1 MPMESWPA
9 CCSYHRNLNG
19 DIGIRT
25 RRRGVVHGSV
35 RHKRAGTTPSVTTIA
50 NTGPR
55 DTAMRVA
62 VILLVSFTTFVS
74 AQYHP
79 DVDGGLAPKGLP
91 PPLRSA
97 RFQRPPSARP
107 PVPTQAALANQR
119 IRRPTITF
127 SRPKGSEDGPIT
139 GPGFVTPPKIL
150 RLGPSGLGPS
160 LPSVVK
166 PVSEEPEDDTRNRDS
181 PRDHDQDD
189 DAELSEEQ
197 SDSQE
202 TSEENLPRAIPN
214 LGPVGSIS
222 RSSNLGPA
230 PQPLPIQYRP
240 LQQIPVPSIRGS
252 PAPTTQPPPP
262 VQYRPAPKP
271 SKPRKPI
278 EEPFKQPVKAPP
290 KPVKPSQV
298 YDGRG
303 KKPVAQIIRRY
314 RNDNPDGSITWG
326 FENDDGSYK
335 EEQIGVDCIT
345 RGKYGYIDP
354 DGIRREYTYETG
366 IRCDEEQREEDENG
380 FVDYQENKL
389 VLPDGK
395 TIDLSNMGKKQARR
409 PRFSN
414 KN

>member
-1 MPMESWPA
+1 MESWPA

-62 VILLVSFTTFVS
+62 VILLVSFTALVS
-74 AQYHP
+74 AQYQQ
-79 DVDGGLAPKGLP
+79 DVDGNLPSKGLP
-91 PPLRSA
+91 LSLRSA
-97 RFQRPPSARP
+97 RFQRLPAARP
-107 PVPTQAALANQR
+107 AIPTQAALANQR
-119 IRRPTITF
+119 LRRPTVPF
-127 SRPKGSEDGPIT
+127 RPKGPEDGLIT
-139 GPGFVTPPKIL
+139 GPGPFSQPKPL
-150 RLGPSGLGPS
+150 RPTFPSAPGPS
-160 LPSVVK
+160 LSTIVK
-166 PVSEEPEDDTRNRDS
+166 PVSEEPEDEPRNRE
-181 PRDHDQDD
+181 PQRDHEDD
-189 DAELSEEQ
+189 DVELSEEQ
-197 SDSQE
+197 SESR
-202 TSEENLPRAIPN
+202 ENSDENIPRAIPN
-214 LGPVGSIS
+214 LGPGGSIS
-222 RSSNLGPA
+222 RSSNLGSV

-240 LQQIPVPSIRGS
+240 LQQIPIPTARGG
-252 PAPTTQPPPP
+252 PQIQTTPPPPP

-278 EEPFKQPVKAPP
+278 EEPFRQQAKPPP
-290 KPVKPSQV
+290 KPAKPSQV
-298 YDGRG
+298 YDGRS

-354 DGIRREYTYETG
+354 DGIRREYSYETG
-366 IRCDEEQREEDENG
+366 IRCDEDQREEDENG

-409 PRFSN
+409 PRFSI

>member
-1 MPMESWPA
+1 MESWPA

-25 RRRGVVHGSV
+25 RRRGVVRGSV

-62 VILLVSFTTFVS
+62 VILLASFTALAS
-74 AQYHP
+74 AQFNQ
-79 DVDGGLAPKGLP
+79 DVDGGLPAKGLP
-91 PPLRSA
+91 LPLRSA
-97 RFQRPPSARP
+97 RFQRLPASRP
-107 PVPTQAALANQR
+107 AVPTQAVLANQR
-119 IRRPTITF
+119 IRRPITF
-127 SRPKGSEDGPIT
+127 KPRGPEDSPIT
-139 GPGFVTPPKIL
+139 GPGLFTPSKPL
-150 RLGPSGLGPS
+150 RPSFPSGPGPT
-160 LPSVVK
+160 LPSQIK
-166 PVSEEPEDDTRNRDS
+166 PVSEEPEDDSRNKDS
-181 PRDHDQDD
+181 ARNHDQDD
-189 DAELSEEQ
+189 DIELSDEQ
-197 SDSQE
+197 SESQE
-202 TSEENLPRAIPN
+202 SEENVPRG
-214 LGPVGSIS
+214 L
-222 RSSNLGPA
+222 SNLGGPISRTGLA
-230 PQPLPIQYRP
+230 PQPLPVQYRP
-240 LQQIPVPSIRGS
+240 LQQIPIPTARGPPSQ
-252 PAPTTQPPPP
+252 PTTPPPP
-262 VQYRPAPKP
+262 PIQYRPAPKP
-271 SKPRKPI
+271 NKPRKPV
-278 EEPFKQPVKAPP
+278 EEAFKQPAKPP
-290 KPVKPSQV
+290 TKSVKPVPV

-335 EEQIGVDCIT
+335 EELIGVDCIT

-366 IRCDEEQREEDENG
+366 IRCDEEQREEEENG

-409 PRFSN
+409 PRYSN